1 MRTVTSQKDRLF
13 WVILSGFLLINFF
26 TCQRYHGLGPKSRWG
41 NASYRVDPLRR
52 GQAVLKMNG
61 LTHARLRVGT
71 GWADL
76 TEMATNV
83 SSPQLYVSQY
93 PLSFP
98 TSHFP
103 GIIELYRNKLNCSD
117 PLKVAIPTQKTIRKE
132 SSGIRTFGLDNPFAL
147 LSVEE
152 IVQEANPSVF
162 GVCLVGK
169 D

>member
-1 MRTVTSQKDRLF
+1 MVKWLFRTGFALGGAPGLETWASHVQNTNFRGFLAERLRTNFSRVHMRTVTSQKDRLF

-83 SSPQLYVSQY
+83 SSPQLYVSQS

-103 GIIELYRNKLNCSD
+103 GIIEL
-117 PLKVAIPTQKTIRKE
+117 
-132 SSGIRTFGLDNPFAL
+132 
-147 LSVEE
+147 
-152 IVQEANPSVF
+152 
-162 GVCLVGK
+162 
-169 D
+169 